1 MGKYNFDEIT
11 DRRGTNSLKYDF
23 AAEWGRSQD
32 AIPLWVADMDFPT
45 APEIIRK
52 AEEVVRHGIFG
63 YSEPLD
69 GYYEAALSHYKR
81 HFGWNPP
88 KEWIVKTP
96 GVVFAIAQCVRAFTD
111 EGDGVIIQNPVY
123 YPFTDVVKNNNRK
136 LVDNPLKLND
146 HGVYVIDFDDFEKK
160 AASPDT
166 KMFLLCNPHNPV
178 GRVWTKEELI
188 RLEEI
193 CLKNHVLVI
202 SDEIHSDFVWED
214 NEFNVLVNID
224 DRYRENVITC
234 TSPSKAFNLAGLQVS
249 NIFIPDGTKRKQ
261 LTDEI
266 WAGGYLY
273 LNTIGLAACQA
284 AYESGQDWL
293 KAVKEYIWENILFCI
308 DYTEKNLPGVKIIR
322 PQGTYLVWMDYRGT
336 GLSFKEIEDLINVKA
351 RVWLDDGSIF
361 GKEGEGF
368 ERINVACPRA
378 VLAEALERIKGV
390 FLKKS

>member
-69 GYYEAALSHYKR
+69 GYYEAVLSHYKR

-146 HGVYVIDFDDFEKK
+146 HGVYEIDFDDFEKK

-284 AYESGQDWL
+284 VYESGQDWL

-322 PQGTYLVWMDYRGT
+322 PQGTYLVWMDFRGT
-336 GLSFKEIEDLINVKA
+336 GISFKEIEDLINVKA

>member
-146 HGVYVIDFDDFEKK
+146 HGVYEIDFDDFEKK

-336 GLSFKEIEDLINVKA
+336 GLSFKEIEDLIGGRVYLSLWVKV
-351 RVWLDDGSIF
+351 RENWRDS
-361 GKEGEGF
+361 
-368 ERINVACPRA
+368 ERT
-378 VLAEALERIKGV
+378 IKSWGY
-390 FLKKS
+390 KDEY

>member
-11 DRRGTNSLKYDF
+11 DRRATNSLKYDF

-146 HGVYVIDFDDFEKK
+146 HGVYEIDFDDFEKK

>member
-1 MGKYNFDEIT
+1 M
-11 DRRGTNSLKYDF
+11 
-23 AAEWGRSQD
+23 
-32 AIPLWVADMDFPT
+32 
-45 APEIIRK
+45 
-52 AEEVVRHGIFG
+52 
-63 YSEPLD
+63 
-69 GYYEAALSHYKR
+69 
-81 HFGWNPP
+81 
-88 KEWIVKTP
+88 
-96 GVVFAIAQCVRAFTD
+96 
-111 EGDGVIIQNPVY
+111 IIQNPVY

-146 HGVYVIDFDDFEKK
+146 HGVYEIDFDDFEKK

>member
-11 DRRGTNSLKYDF
+11 DRKGTNSLKYDF
-23 AAEWGRSQD
+23 TAEWGRSRD

-69 GYYEAALSHYKR
+69 GYYEAVLSHYKR

-146 HGVYVIDFDDFEKK
+146 HGVYEIDFDDFEKK

-308 DYTEKNLPGVKIIR
+308 DYTEKNLSGVKIIR

>member
-11 DRRGTNSLKYDF
+11 DRKGTNSLKYDF
-23 AAEWGRSQD
+23 TAEWGRSWD

-63 YSEPLD
+63 YSDPLD
-69 GYYEAALSHYKR
+69 GYYEAVLSHYKH

-96 GVVFAIAQCVRAFTD
+96 GVVFAIAQCIRAFTD

-146 HGVYVIDFDDFEKK
+146 HGVYEIDFDDFEKK

-214 NEFNVLVNID
+214 NEFKVLVNID

-234 TSPSKAFNLAGLQVS
+234 TSPSKAFNLAGLQIS

-322 PQGTYLVWMDYRGT
+322 PQGAYLVWMDFRGT

>member
-52 AEEVVRHGIFG
+52 AEEVVRHEIFG

-146 HGVYVIDFDDFEKK
+146 HGVYEIDFDDFEKK

>member
-146 HGVYVIDFDDFEKK
+146 HGVYEIDFDDFEKK

>member
-146 HGVYVIDFDDFEKK
+146 HGVYEIDFDDFEKK

-284 AYESGQDWL
+284 VYESGQDWL

>member
-1 MGKYNFDEIT
+1 
-11 DRRGTNSLKYDF
+11 
-23 AAEWGRSQD
+23 
-32 AIPLWVADMDFPT
+32 
-45 APEIIRK
+45 
-52 AEEVVRHGIFG
+52 
-63 YSEPLD
+63 
-69 GYYEAALSHYKR
+69 
-81 HFGWNPP
+81 
-88 KEWIVKTP
+88 
-96 GVVFAIAQCVRAFTD
+96 
-111 EGDGVIIQNPVY
+111 
-123 YPFTDVVKNNNRK
+123 
-136 LVDNPLKLND
+136 
-146 HGVYVIDFDDFEKK
+146 
-160 AASPDT
+160 
-166 KMFLLCNPHNPV
+166 MFLLCNPHNPV

>member
-69 GYYEAALSHYKR
+69 GYYEAVLSHYKR
-81 HFGWNPP
+81 HFGWNPQ

-146 HGVYVIDFDDFEKK
+146 HGVYEIDFDDFEKK

-308 DYTEKNLPGVKIIR
+308 DYTEKNLSGVKIIR
-322 PQGTYLVWMDYRGT
+322 PQGTYLVWMDFRGT

-390 FLKKS
+390 MLH

>member
-146 HGVYVIDFDDFEKK
+146 HGVYEIDFDDFEKK

-308 DYTEKNLPGVKIIR
+308 DYTEKNLSGVKIIR

>member
-146 HGVYVIDFDDFEKK
+146 HGVYEIDFDDFEKK

-293 KAVKEYIWENILFCI
+293 KAVKEYIWENILLCI